1 MSTTTGAA
9 SDSLTNPLDLIEE
22 MISAQGWPV
31 ERQSDG
37 ELTAAAAGRWC
48 NYKLWF
54 SCREDPGALQFSC
67 AFDMKVPG
75 DLSDQIAILL
85 ARVNER
91 MWLGH
96 FDHWSEEGLLMFHHA
111 LLLGGDGVDVEQC
124 RDLVDVALDECERFY
139 PAFYTVLQRS
149 LSPWDAVE
157 VAILDACGEA

>member
-1 MSTTTGAA
+1 MGAA
-9 SDSLTNPLDLIEE
+9 TDSLTNPLDVIEDLISEH
-22 MISAQGWPV
+22 GWPV

-37 ELTAAAAGRWC
+37 ELTAAATGRWC
-48 NYKLWF
+48 NYQLWF

-67 AFDMKVPG
+67 AFDMKVPTE
-75 DLSDQIAILL
+75 LSDDIAILL

-96 FDHWSEEGLLMFHHA
+96 FDHWSDEGLLMYHHA
-111 LLLGGDGVDVEQC
+111 MLLGGEGVGEEQC

-139 PAFYTVLQRS
+139 PAFYTVLERS
-149 LSPWDAVE
+149 LSPKDAVE